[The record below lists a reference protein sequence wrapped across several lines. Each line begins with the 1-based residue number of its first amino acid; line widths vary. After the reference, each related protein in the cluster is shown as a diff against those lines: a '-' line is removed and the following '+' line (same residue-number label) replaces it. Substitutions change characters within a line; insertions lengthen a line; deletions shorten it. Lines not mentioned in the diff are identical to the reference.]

1 MLLQLKLN
9 PYEIYERDASEM
21 AFDMED
27 ERAPKNDN
35 VRPYILSKSSCY
47 DPRIKVHKNFL

>member
-1 MLLQLKLN
+1 
-9 PYEIYERDASEM
+9 M

-35 VRPYILSKSSCY
+35 VRPYISSKSSCY
-47 DPRIKVHKNFL
+47 DPRIKVHKSFL